1 MNKFTSVSL
10 GCLLVLGSAG
20 VWAAAADS
28 SAAAPG
34 PFGQLVGDFVF
45 GALALSPTTATGFGY
60 HVHRGASLDDLLD
73 DYSPAAVAASRE
85 FARGI
90 EARIAKLD
98 TAALDKEQR
107 ADIDMIRDATGAS
120 RLELDEIQS

>member
-1 MNKFTSVSL
+1 MNKIQRFSL
-10 GCLLVLGSAG
+10 VGLLGVLCGFGAWGAATNTTAASPNGSF
-20 VWAAAADS
+20 D
-28 SAAAPG
+28 
-34 PFGQLVGDFVF
+34 QLVDDFVF

-85 FARGI
+85 FARDI

-98 TAALDKEQR
+98 MASLD
-107 ADIDMIRDATGAS
+107 TGAA
-120 RLELDEIQS
+120 RRHRHDARRGRGLAARTR